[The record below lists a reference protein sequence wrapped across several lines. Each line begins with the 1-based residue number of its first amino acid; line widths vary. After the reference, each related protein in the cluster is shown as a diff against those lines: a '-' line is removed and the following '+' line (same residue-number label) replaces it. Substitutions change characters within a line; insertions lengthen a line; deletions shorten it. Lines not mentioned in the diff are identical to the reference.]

1 LTVIHSRICSQALTA
16 WILVLAAI
24 ACCVFA
30 GMPTASAAT
39 KTVLVNTGGG
49 NLDVRAQPSTSA
61 QLLGT
66 IRNGTKMVI
75 TCFVHGQVFAG
86 GPFGGASDIWNKRE
100 GAGFVT
106 DRMLDT
112 GSDAPV
118 VPPCPSADAR

>member
-1 LTVIHSRICSQALTA
+1 VIYSRACPPALTA

-24 ACCVFA
+24 SCCAFA
-30 GMPTASAAT
+30 GMPTASAT
-39 KTVLVNTGGG
+39 PRTVVVNTGSG

-118 VPPCPSADAR
+118 VPPCPAADAR